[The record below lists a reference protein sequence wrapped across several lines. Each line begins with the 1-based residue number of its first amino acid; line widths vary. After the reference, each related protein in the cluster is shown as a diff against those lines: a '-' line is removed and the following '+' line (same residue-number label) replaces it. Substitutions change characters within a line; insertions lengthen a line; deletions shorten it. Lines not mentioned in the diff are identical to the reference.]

1 MAELAVSVY
10 VSAHLVDMPS
20 HHHLIYNTHYRLT
33 CAIGIACQARPPE
46 PSTAPARLG
55 WSNHFQYDRTE
66 PLGSPP
72 SPPGRPAAT
81 TAAAA
86 SDVSHAQP
94 YRSDN
99 TAVTAADG
107 GRNSRHEGA
116 AVRVLKGS
124 HHLQHEAADELGVFL
139 DCLARRRHPH
149 VCEHLQEIPLAL
161 VSPSNVETIKI
172 NVIAQETETEA
183 EAATEAE
190 TPAHTRAC

>member
-33 CAIGIACQARPPE
+33 CAIRIACQARPPE
-46 PSTAPARLG
+46 PSTAPARAC
-55 WSNHFQYDRTE
+55 
-66 PLGSPP
+66 PP